1 MLADIVVI
9 QYLVIVSLIAYA
21 LVLRK
26 ENRSK

>member
-9 QYLVIVSLIAYA
+9 QYLVIVGLIAYV

-26 ENRSK
+26 ENGRK